1 MKKVISLIL
10 WLVLLAQPCLAD
22 PQNIVALATEE
33 IGNGEIGKNNAG
45 KYVKLYNKGLEAAW
59 CAGFVSYIL
68 QQANF
73 TGLDYS
79 LSAKS
84 IYNQAKRKNRVALT
98 PKAGYL
104 IVFWRD
110 NPKSW
115 KGHIGIVES
124 VSKNYIFTIEANRG
138 SFPAKVKRFTY
149 NKNNIP
155 QLLGY
160 IKTD

>member
-1 MKKVISLIL
+1 MKKTISLIL
-10 WLVLLAQPCLAD
+10 WLVLSAQPCLAD
-22 PQNIVALATEE
+22 PQDIITLATAE

-45 KYVKLYNKGLEAAW
+45 KYVKRYNQGLEAAW

-68 QQANF
+68 KQANF

-79 LSAKS
+79 LSTKA
-84 IYNQAKRKNRVALT
+84 IYNQAKEKNRVTLT
-98 PKAGYL
+98 PKVGYL

-115 KGHIGIVES
+115 KGHVGIISKIDDTFLYSVEGN
-124 VSKNYIFTIEANRG
+124 KRA
-138 SFPAKVKRFTY
+138 FPSRVKEFKY